1 MGRFVG
7 HIVNS
12 DPQRLDRILDAKT
25 RQIGVRLE
33 PALRT
38 TTSDIAVINKSSLPL
53 KVDVQALD
61 AQNEEKRRTKA
72 HEQTLDK

>member
-12 DPQRLDRILDAKT
+12 DPQRLERILDAKT
-25 RQIGVRLE
+25 RQIGVRCELTCSKHNE
-33 PALRT
+33 YTQNYKAFA
-38 TTSDIAVINKSSLPL
+38 IV

-61 AQNEEKRRTKA
+61 AQTEEKRRTKA
-72 HEQTLDK
+72 LEQTLDK